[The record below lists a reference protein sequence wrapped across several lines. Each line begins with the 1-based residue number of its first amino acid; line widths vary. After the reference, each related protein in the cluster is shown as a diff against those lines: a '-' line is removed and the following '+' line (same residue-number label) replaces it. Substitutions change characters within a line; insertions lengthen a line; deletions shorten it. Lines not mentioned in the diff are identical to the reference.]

1 MKKAKIIHDM
11 SELQHDMIELVFD
24 KDSPD
29 YISQLPS
36 CAGIIPDRADKT
48 AFPSHRATVKR
59 VGVFVDDMPQNIVMR
74 VYNYDLDYIK
84 LCGNESAT
92 YIENIKHTLIPDI
105 IPDIKIIKCVSSLD
119 AAFEYM
125 ECVDVLLVQ

>member
-1 MKKAKIIHDM
+1 MIEAKIIHDM

-36 CAGIIPDRADKT
+36 YAGIIPDRADKT
-48 AFPSHRATVKR
+48 AFPLHGATVKR

-84 LCGNESAT
+84 FCGNESVT
-92 YIENIKHTLIPDI
+92 YIENIRHTLIPDI
-105 IPDIKIIKCVSSLD
+105 APAIKIIKCVPSLD
-119 AAFEYM
+119 AASEYM
-125 ECVDVLLVQ
+125 ECVDVLLI